1 MKTLKHLCVQRRD
14 LGDAI
19 SLIPRPAPVHIQL
32 LWQWL
37 SASEARPDAAEAR
50 EAAARKAP
58 LECVEQIQRLLQTHA
73 EDNQAMERERWAFT
87 RQSE

>member
-14 LGDAI
+14 LDDAF
-19 SLIPRPAPVHIQL
+19 SLIPRLFVHIQL

-37 SASEARPDAAEAR
+37 SASEARHDASEAR
-50 EAAARKAP
+50 EAAARKAH
-58 LECVEQIQRLLQTHA
+58 LECVEQNQRLPQTHA